1 MKQLK
6 KRTDKKCKGSDAALT
21 IKKQL
26 FKAGI

>member
-6 KRTDKKCKGSDAALT
+6 KRTDKKCKESDTDLT